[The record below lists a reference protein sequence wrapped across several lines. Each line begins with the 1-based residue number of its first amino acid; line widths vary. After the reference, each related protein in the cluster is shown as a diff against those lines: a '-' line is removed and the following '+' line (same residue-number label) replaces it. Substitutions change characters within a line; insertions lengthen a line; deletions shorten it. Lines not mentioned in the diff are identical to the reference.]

1 MPAQPK
7 QPNYLLFRHKI
18 GGKFNQHVSMIHFSS
33 LSSERAIGIRDVS
46 GFSCVQN
53 NFRSST
59 RAKAVEHL
67 AAARLSEASDL
78 RRRTFA
84 THTLPASGCETSFQ
98 TFFGHSGI

>member
-67 AAARLSEASDL
+67 AAARLSEAPDL

-84 THTLPASGCETSFQ
+84 NPHCPSAAAKRVSRRFLV
-98 TFFGHSGI
+98 